1 MNRRQLLKVLP
12 ASTFTLASR
21 SAAAHQ
27 STSGKTPDLPL
38 EEYQPKSMLHVRES
52 KVPRSRYPL
61 IDIHTHIT
69 WSGELSGADKVT
81 FNAKPEELL
90 PVMDRRNIKMM
101 VDCTGGYGNGLKEAI
116 RVLHQAH
123 PDRFL
128 VFTEPHWSEI
138 EHPKYPQFQA
148 DEIQAAHRAG
158 ASGIKILKIL
168 GLYLRQHVKTGPL
181 ITIDDPRFDPMW
193 ETAGAL
199 RMPIGIHTSDPEAF
213 FLPIDRFNERWEELH
228 AHPDWSFYGKDFPS
242 NRELQEARRRVMRRH
257 PRTNFICFHVADAED
272 LGYVSECRNRIQIC
286 LWKLQPELANWAG
299 SRVLRAD
306 SLTNIK
312 TASCSVRTLC
322 LKASTCLNS
331 CSKTSCMK
339 SIIVSSK
346 PRTSISTMLRQ
357 KFRHKGGG
365 ASMASAYRKIY
376 CTKFTGRMLPGC

>member
-21 SAAAHQ
+21 SAVAHQ

-90 PVMDRRNIKMM
+90 PVMDRRNIKVM

-138 EHPKYPQFQA
+138 ENPKYPQFQA

-158 ASGIKILKIL
+158 ARGIKILKIL

-181 ITIDDPRFDPMW
+181 VTIDDSRFDPMW

-272 LGYVSECRNRIQIC
+272 LGYVSECMESHPNMFVEIAARIG
-286 LWKLQPELANWAG
+286 ELG
-299 SRVLRAD
+299 RQ
-306 SLTNIK
+306 
-312 TASCSVRTLC
+312 
-322 LKASTCLNS
+322 
-331 CSKTSCMK
+331 
-339 SIIVSSK
+339 
-346 PRTSISTMLRQ
+346 PRTARRFFDKYQDRILFGTDAVPKGFNVPQQLFEDELYEIYYRFLETEDEYFDYAPA

-365 ASMASAYRKIY
+365 ASMA
-376 CTKFTGRMLPGC
+376 